1 MERRAEAVVDA
12 SVVVKWFSEEE
23 GTGEAIR
30 LRAEHVEGKR
40 ILSAPDLLVYEIS
53 NALRYKPNFDVDK
66 VGRAVEDILDLQM
79 DLVTPGRELV
89 DKAAEA
95 AYKYNATMYDSSY
108 LALGELLGIEV
119 FTADKRFYEQ
129 AKASGIVRLI

>member
-23 GTGEAIR
+23 GTEEAIR

-66 VGRAVEDILDLQM
+66 VGRAVADILDLQI

-129 AKASGIVRLI
+129 AKASGILRLI